1 MISVKGKEK
10 QFYLSILSDFL
21 SKIDNNQ
28 AIAPGSI
35 KFSKLHD
42 ANYFVYHGVSK
53 IVLVPKNRGARYVLK
68 IPIRRADKGFENWCE
83 AEVRAYEE
91 IENAG
96 LEKFFAETDFFTDT
110 GRCLAY
116 IQERTRP
123 LYHWSS
129 EDDEWY
135 EPQEDWSNLSQEMIE
150 SAEDLGI
157 CAQLIDALLEEYPSE
172 EVESF
177 LEFCDAEHIND
188 LHSGNFGYS
197 RSSGVPLIYDYSG
210 IGDEARQ
217 QRDI

>member
-10 QFYLSILSDFL
+10 QFYLSILNDFL
-21 SKIDNNQ
+21 SKIDNDK
-28 AIAPGSI
+28 AIAPI
-35 KFSKLHD
+35 NIEFSKLHD
-42 ANYFVYHGVSK
+42 ANYLIYHGLTK
-53 IVLVPKNRGARYVLK
+53 IVLVPKNKGARYVLK
-68 IPIRRADKGFENWCE
+68 IPIGREGKGLENWCE
-83 AEVRAYEE
+83 AEVRTYEE

-110 GRCLAY
+110 GRCLVY

-123 LYHWSS
+123 LPHWLS
-129 EDDEWY
+129 EDDGWY

-157 CAQLIDALLEEYPSE
+157 CAQLIDALLEEYSSK

-177 LEFCDAEHIND
+177 LLFCDVEHIND

-210 IGDEARQ
+210 IGKEARR
-217 QRDI
+217 QRGI